1 MPERKNYSG
10 SASLV
15 WPGAVIRAKI
25 KDPGKPRV
33 FGWRSEL
40 EGPLQETI
48 RLPPLSETEVGQ
60 VAIANGDV
68 GIGHQHTINDR
79 QQASE

>member
-10 SASLV
+10 SVAGLA
-15 WPGAVIRAKI
+15 GHCDRAKI
-25 KDPGKPRV
+25 KDPGKPGV

-40 EGPLQETI
+40 EGPLWETI
-48 RLPPLSETEVGQ
+48 RLPPFLETEVGQ